1 MNQYNSNLVD
11 VKERFTQSFYSYVVV
26 ESMIMIG
33 VTEMCVFARAIGNL
47 SRTDDSG
54 YLGI

>member
-1 MNQYNSNLVD
+1 MLRNDSHNPFIL
-11 VKERFTQSFYSYVVV
+11 KLMEKTYVVV

-33 VTEMCVFARAIGNL
+33 VNEMCVCVCARAIGNL
-47 SRTDDSG
+47 SREDDSG